1 MPSIPQMFN
10 LAAADGEA
18 EDLDLDGVESASQGV
33 RSIQGHSTAAA
44 AATSAPSW
52 RCAVCGGPSLHG
64 TVDGNWTC
72 SDCGSLDYD
81 RVNEQTWRRTSF
93 GTWMFFSKGQAPPPP
108 WLRATAPD
116 PQSSP
121 SDHLR
126 LHPLWRRQPRK
137 AEQRD
142 ADADD
147 DGMDLQDLAET
158 GVSKL
163 SPRL

>member
-10 LAAADGEA
+10 LAAADGQA

-72 SDCGSLDYD
+72 SDCGSLDYY
-81 RVNEQTWRRTSF
+81 RVNEQTWRHTSF
-93 GTWMFFSKGQAPPPP
+93 GTWIFSQRDKRRHLPGFVQLRLIPRAAPQTTFDCT
-108 WLRATAPD
+108 LFGNDRRGR
-116 PQSSP
+116 QSS
-121 SDHLR
+121 
-126 LHPLWRRQPRK
+126 
-137 AEQRD
+137 
-142 ADADD
+142 
-147 DGMDLQDLAET
+147 ET
-158 GVSKL
+158 QTPTMTAWTS
-163 SPRL
+163 RT